1 MTNADRPVFYRPT
14 NAYVG
19 DAIPFVENDTAY
31 LFFLLDE
38 RTDPKPGM
46 PWALVTTKD
55 YAHYEEQGIALASGG
70 EDAKDFNCY
79 TGSVLKDETGRY
91 HLFYT
96 GNNPKTT
103 DHTGR
108 SIQLVMHATSD
119 DDMKTWDRHDELS
132 FGPGEGFEAYDWR
145 DPFVFRDEEE
155 GIWRMLFAARVD
167 SGADRRRG
175 VTMQYISDDLYH
187 WRPTDPFW
195 APNRFVA
202 MECPEVFKWGDWW
215 YFVYSEFTDAFT
227 TKYRMAKTLNGPWI
241 APERDTIDG
250 RAFYAAKSAFL
261 DGKRYFT
268 GWISTKKGEKD
279 DGEWQW
285 AGTMSSLEAVQN
297 QDGTLGFRFPESLT
311 ADFDT
316 PYDVSVSERS
326 ISVPD
331 SYACSVSDHELPA
344 EATYVKAVLDIK
356 AGTHEC
362 GLLLRSSADGDSA
375 YSVRLEPL
383 RSRMVF
389 DRWPR
394 KTTGGEQWQI
404 SGDVPFYVELERPCD
419 LTPGEHT
426 LEIIMEDTIAV
437 VVLDGQVS
445 LSTRMYDKPNGHIGW
460 FVSDGAADLESLEVL
475 TR

>member
-1 MTNADRPVFYRPT
+1 MNTPVFYRPK

-19 DAIPFVENDTAY
+19 DAIPFVENGTAY

-38 RTDPKPGM
+38 RTEPKPGM

-55 YAHYEEQGIALASGG
+55 YAHYEDHGVALASGG

-79 TGSVLKDETGRY
+79 TGSVLKDADGRH

-103 DHTGR
+103 DESGR

-119 DDMKTWDRHDELS
+119 DGMRTWDRHDELS
-132 FGPGEGFEAYDWR
+132 FGPCEGYEAYDWR
-145 DPFVFRDEEE
+145 DPFVFRDEEK
-155 GIWRMLFAARVD
+155 GIWRMLFAARAD
-167 SGADRRRG
+167 HGADRRRG
-175 VTMQYISDDLYH
+175 VTMQYVSEDLYH
-187 WRPTDPFW
+187 WTPTDPFW

-202 MECPEVFKWGDWW
+202 MECPEVFQWGDWW

-227 TKYRMAKTLNGPWI
+227 TKYRMAKSLEGPWI
-241 APERDTIDG
+241 APDKDTIDG

-261 DGKRYFT
+261 NGKRYFT
-268 GWISTKKGEKD
+268 GWISTKKGEVD

-285 AGTMSSLEAVQN
+285 AGTMSTLEAVQN
-297 QDGTLGFRFPESLT
+297 EDGTLGFRFPEALVGDFVNPVELDIPEASLS
-311 ADFDT
+311 A
-316 PYDVSVSERS
+316 
-326 ISVPD
+326 PD
-331 SYACSVSDHELPA
+331 SYVCSVSNQDAPHESTYIK
-344 EATYVKAVLDIK
+344 ATLDI
-356 AGTHEC
+356 APGTHEC
-362 GLLLRSSADGDSA
+362 GLLLRSSEDGDSSYA
-375 YSVRLEPL
+375 IRLEPH

-419 LTPGEHT
+419 LPAGEHT
-426 LEIIMEDTIAV
+426 LEIIMEDSIAV

-445 LSTRMYDKPNGHIGW
+445 LSTRMYDKLDGRVGY
-460 FVSDGAADLESLEVL
+460 FVSDGAAAIVSLEAR